1 MESILEIQR
10 SLHEERERTIAAMV
24 VENLE
29 KKTSHRDQVLFNT
42 VGVGYY
48 GTVVP
53 WLAENEVIAHFKA

>member
-29 KKTSHRDQVLFNT
+29 KKTSHRDQVIFFNNYFT
-42 VGVGYY
+42 R
-48 GTVVP
+48 
-53 WLAENEVIAHFKA
+53 LLRFLIN

>member
-29 KKTSHRDQVLFNT
+29 KKTSHRDQVLFNNYFT
-42 VGVGYY
+42 RVLRFFKKLKF
-48 GTVVP
+48 GT
-53 WLAENEVIAHFKA
+53 F

>member
-29 KKTSHRDQVLFNT
+29 KKTSHRDQVFLIIILHDSPDFSIN
-42 VGVGYY
+42 
-48 GTVVP
+48 
-53 WLAENEVIAHFKA
+53 